1 MTSETYK
8 INNQFEC
15 NKKCL
20 VHSLTCKKCLKQY
33 VGQTLDTLQHHWNN
47 YKSNGRKFQR
57 SEPCMQ
63 EHLFRHFSSAGHN
76 GFLSDDSVTFIDKTY
91 PSDPLK
97 GENIWRETLRTMGPM
112 SLILKIASEF
122 YHFDNVEVGT
132 SYYAHVFHFMD
143 YWNGLFF
150 RT

>member
-1 MTSETYK
+1 MLDK
-8 INNQFEC
+8 LLILC
-15 NKKCL
+15 NIIGITIKVTAENFNALSHACKN
-20 VHSLTCKKCLKQY
+20 TCFGISQ
-33 VGQTLDTLQHHWNN
+33 VQVTMV
-47 YKSNGRKFQR
+47 F
-57 SEPCMQ
+57 
-63 EHLFRHFSSAGHN
+63 F
-76 GFLSDDSVTFIDKTY
+76 SDDSVTFIDKTY